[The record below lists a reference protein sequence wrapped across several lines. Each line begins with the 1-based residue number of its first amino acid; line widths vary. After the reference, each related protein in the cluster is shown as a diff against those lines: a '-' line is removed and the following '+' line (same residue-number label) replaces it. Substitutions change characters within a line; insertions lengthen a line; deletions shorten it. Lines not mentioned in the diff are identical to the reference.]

1 LAPESPG
8 EKETVVA
15 ATAAESTEA
24 EPPSPKGLRFWL
36 VFVALCLA
44 GFLSATDASI
54 IVTALPTISND
65 LGGGEE
71 AQYIWLG
78 NAYVFAS
85 TAIQPFYGQLSN
97 IFGRRYPMLA
107 SVALFA
113 LGSGVAGGAH
123 TPAMFIA
130 GRLVQ
135 GLGGGGMV
143 MLIDLIV
150 CDLLPLRE
158 RSQYLGIVL
167 GACAVGTLAGPVIGG
182 ALVSRASWRWAFW
195 INLPVCALTLAAM
208 AVFLRVSWQRSPSW
222 AHALARIDYLGNTLF
237 VGSIT
242 SILIALVQ
250 GGVVHPWGAWQT
262 ILPLVLG
269 FAGWGAFFVQQ
280 GFCKEP
286 TMPLRL
292 FAHRTSASVSLQNF
306 IVSVLL
312 MWCIYVLPLYF
323 QALLAASA
331 LDSGLDI
338 LPINAFMIPSGAVA
352 GGLLTKTGRYKPL
365 HWGGFAVLALSAGLF
380 STMSASTSTVAWA
393 WFEIL
398 AGIGIGLPL
407 TTQLPAIQ
415 AVLPESDTAIS
426 TSTYSFIR
434 SFGFVWGATVPSIIF
449 NGRVDALLASVGDPG
464 VRAALAHGGAYSYAL
479 EVRHLPD
486 PTRQQTLEVYAEALR
501 VVWLGG
507 LTFALAGFLLV
518 FVEKHVDLRITLE
531 TEFGL
536 EKEKPVKEGGVA

>member
-1 LAPESPG
+1 MAEKDMVAVTAPESAPESAQELSA
-8 EKETVVA
+8 EKDTIAVPAPEL
-15 ATAAESTEA
+15 TEA
-24 EPPSPKGLRFWL
+24 EPASPKGLQFWL

-65 LGGGEE
+65 LGGQ

-78 NAYVFAS
+78 NAYVFAG
-85 TAIQPFYGQLSN
+85 I
-97 IFGRRYPMLA
+97 
-107 SVALFA
+107 
-113 LGSGVAGGAH
+113 AGGAH
-123 TPAMFIA
+123 TPAMFIS
-130 GRLVQ
+130 GRLLQ

-158 RSQYLGIVL
+158 RSAYLGTVL
-167 GACAVGTLAGPVIGG
+167 GACAVGTLVGPVIGG

-222 AHALARIDYLGNTLF
+222 THALARIDYLGNTIF

-250 GGVVHPWGAWQT
+250 GGVVYPWGAWQT
-262 ILPLVLG
+262 ILPLVIG

-280 GFCKEP
+280 AFCKEP

-312 MWCIYVLPLYF
+312 EWCIYVLPLYF
-323 QALLAASA
+323 QAQLAASA

-352 GGLLTKTGRYKPL
+352 GALLTKIGRYKPL
-365 HWGGFAVLALSAGLF
+365 HWGGFAVLAVSASLF

-398 AGIGIGLPL
+398 AGIGIGFPL

-434 SFGFVWGATVPSIIF
+434 SFGFVWGATIPSIIF
-449 NGRVDALLASVGDPG
+449 NDRVDAALGSIDDPN

-479 EVRHLPD
+479 EVRKL
-486 PTRQQTLEVYAEALR
+486 TGTTLQQTLDVYAEALR
-501 VVWLGG
+501 AVWFGG
-507 LTFALAGFLLV
+507 LAFALVGFLLV
-518 FVEKHVDLRITLE
+518 FVEKHVDLRVTLE

-536 EKEKPVKEGGVA
+536 EKENRPERITTADKLENIA